1 MESETAIVI
10 IRKSRSLRSSC
21 SNVFGDLL
29 TAASSKKPAA
39 DRGRISKPQVR
50 VINGN
55 HCRRRRRKKWKWMVG
70 DINALA
76 LQPID
81 DRPDLVIS
89 PCRDPISHCSLSQTL
104 ACHRISTTSISM
116 FRVSVSSRECN
127 QSRVIVARHA
137 SAERAS
143 EQGGEERLNIGTN
156 K

>member
-10 IRKSRSLRSSC
+10 IRKPRSLGKNPC
-21 SNVFGDLL
+21 THFFGDLL

-39 DRGRISKPQVR
+39 DRGRVSKPQVR

-70 DINALA
+70 NINALA
-76 LQPID
+76 SQPID

-89 PCRDPISHCSLSQTL
+89 PCRAPISRSLSQTL
-104 ACHRISTTSISM
+104 AFLLNLDHFDSNVS
-116 FRVSVSSRECN
+116 RVSRRECN

-137 SAERAS
+137 IA
-143 EQGGEERLNIGTN
+143 ERLNIGTN

>member
-10 IRKSRSLRSSC
+10 IRKSRSLRKSPR
-21 SNVFGDLL
+21 SNFFCDIL

-76 LQPID
+76 PQPID
-81 DRPDLVIS
+81 DRPDLMIS
-89 PCRDPISHCSLSQTL
+89 SCRAPISRCSLSQTL
-104 ACHRISTTSISM
+104 ACHRISATSIPM

-143 EQGGEERLNIGTN
+143 KGA
-156 K
+156 KSD

>member
-10 IRKSRSLRSSC
+10 IRKPRSLGKNPCTRF
-21 SNVFGDLL
+21 FGDIL
-29 TAASSKKPAA
+29 TAASRKKRAA

-76 LQPID
+76 SQPVD

-89 PCRDPISHCSLSQTL
+89 PCRAPISRSLSQAL
-104 ACHRISTTSISM
+104 AFLLNLDHFDSNVS
-116 FRVSVSSRECN
+116 SVSRRECN

-137 SAERAS
+137 IAERF
-143 EQGGEERLNIGTN
+143 NIGTN

>member
-10 IRKSRSLRSSC
+10 IRKSRSLGKSPC
-21 SNVFGDLL
+21 SNVFCYLL

-39 DRGRISKPQVR
+39 DRERISKPQVR

-89 PCRDPISHCSLSQTL
+89 PCRAPISRSPSQTL
-104 ACHRISTTSISM
+104 AVFLNLDHFDSNVS
-116 FRVSVSSRECN
+116 SVSRRECN

-137 SAERAS
+137 IA
-143 EQGGEERLNIGTN
+143 ERLNIGTN

>member
-10 IRKSRSLRSSC
+10 IRKSRSLGKSPC
-21 SNVFGDLL
+21 THFFGGIL

-76 LQPID
+76 SQPID
-81 DRPDLVIS
+81 NRPDLVIS
-89 PCRDPISHCSLSQTL
+89 PCRRSHFPLPFTDARMPQYLGHFDSN
-104 ACHRISTTSISM
+104 
-116 FRVSVSSRECN
+116 VSSRECN